1 MGIIGGMNRGPKF
14 PPRARRAAAKLAL
27 TDPDQVQIKG
37 NVEIQT
43 KFNLPVVTSE
53 HTDSTDLPAS
63 PEDGQMVFMYSADTS
78 TRLCIAYA
86 GNWFEEVLSEM
97 S

>member
-1 MGIIGGMNRGPKF
+1 MAGVISGIPRLPASSSKARINRFNAGVGFKSSDMVDV
-14 PPRARRAAAKLAL
+14 RGNL
-27 TDPDQVQIKG
+27 QVQVI
-37 NVEIQT
+37 
-43 KFNLPVVTSE
+43 TSD
-53 HTDSTDLPAS
+53 HTDSTDLPAN
-63 PEDGQMVFMYSADTS
+63 PDDGQMVFMYSADTS